1 MEMPQYAE
9 LTYERPSVEEFR
21 ECAMRTRLRLMTSKD
36 IALVE
41 SSLAELQK
49 LLSKFY
55 TAESMCRIRHDQDT
69 TDSFYADEMTFFEE
83 ADPIVGEL
91 TSAVYSSLLNSEIV
105 PLLMQ
110 RFGKMIFMK
119 AKTFKETISTEV
131 VEELSQEAALQNRYD
146 QILSEAE
153 IEFAGHTYNLSMMNP
168 FLESTNREE
177 RKNAAKSVSDYYA
190 GELKQFNGIF
200 GEMVKIRTSIAQ
212 KLSYPTFVE
221 LGYKRM
227 ERYDYTP
234 EMVEELRQNILRYIV
249 PITVEIRRLQKKR
262 LEVDELLYYDLPCL
276 FSKGNPRPA
285 IEMKDY
291 TRCAG
296 ELFRALFEKD
306 PSFFDVLREHGFTDL
321 ETREK
326 KSTGGYCS
334 TLQDYGIPFIF
345 MNANGTFDD
354 ISTLVHESGHA
365 YAAIRGVDSSPF
377 IECQSPTLETCEIHS
392 TALEYL
398 SYPYLEVFFKG
409 NASAFREMHMTDAL
423 LFLPYGCMV
432 DEFQHRVYREPD
444 LSASQRHSV
453 WKALEDKYQPFLKY
467 DGNEFYESG
476 AAWVKKS
483 HIFTAPFY
491 YIDYCIAQIVALQL
505 WDISRKNPQEAL
517 LKYDRICSEGGNK
530 PFLEIIEAA
539 DLQSPF
545 SADVVKRIAY
555 ITSEYLG
562 L

>member
-9 LTYERPSVEEFR
+9 LIYERPSVEEFR

-36 IALVE
+36 MSIAE
-41 SSLAELQK
+41 ASLAELQK
-49 LLSKFY
+49 MLSKFY
-55 TAESMCRIRHDQDT
+55 TSESLSRIRHDQDT
-69 TDSFYADEMTFFEE
+69 SDPFYADELTFFEE
-83 ADPIVGEL
+83 ADPVVWEL
-91 TSAVYSSLLNSEIV
+91 TSAVYSSLLHSEIA
-105 PLLMQ
+105 PLLME

-119 AKTFKETISTEV
+119 AKTYKETISTEV

-146 QILSEAE
+146 QILSEAKIDFE
-153 IEFAGHTYNLSMMNP
+153 GHIYNLSMMQP
-168 FLESTNREE
+168 FLESTNRDE
-177 RKNAAKSVSDYYA
+177 RKSASKAVSDYFA
-190 GELKQFNGIF
+190 GELNTFDEIF
-200 GEMVKIRTSIAQ
+200 DAMVRIRTSIAK
-212 KLSYPTFVE
+212 KLSYSTFVE

-249 PITVEIRRLQKKR
+249 PITIEIRRLQKKR
-262 LEVDELLYYDLPCL
+262 LQVDELFYYDLPCL
-276 FSKGNPRPA
+276 FPKGNPRPA

-291 TRCAG
+291 QRCTG

-306 PSFFDVLREHGFTDL
+306 PSFFDVLGEHGFTDL
-321 ETREK
+321 LTREK
-326 KSTGGYCS
+326 KSAGGYCS
-334 TLQDYGIPFIF
+334 TLHDYGIPFIF

-423 LFLPYGCMV
+423 LFLPYACMV
-432 DEFQHRVYREPD
+432 DEFQHRVYRESD
-444 LSASQRHSV
+444 MSFSQRHSV
-453 WKALEDKYQPFLKY
+453 WKALEDKYQPFLNY
-467 DGNEFYESG
+467 DGDNFYEAG

-483 HIFTAPFY
+483 HIFTSPFY

-517 LKYDRICSEGGNK
+517 IKYDRICSEGGSK
-530 PFLEIIEAA
+530 PFLEIIATA

>member
-1 MEMPQYAE
+1 MEMPQYE
-9 LTYERPSVEEFR
+9 KLIYERPSVEEFR
-21 ECAMRTRLRLMTSKD
+21 ECAMRTRLRIMTSKD
-36 IALVE
+36 ITLVE

-55 TAESMCRIRHDQDT
+55 TAESLSRIRHDQDT
-69 TDSFYADEMTFFEE
+69 SDSFFADELTFYEE
-83 ADPIVGEL
+83 AYPVVGEL
-91 TSAVYSSLLNSEIV
+91 TSAVYSSLLNSEIAPMLV
-105 PLLMQ
+105 Q

-119 AKTFKETISTEV
+119 AQTLKETISTEV
-131 VEELSQEAALQNRYD
+131 IEELSQEAALQNRYD
-146 QILSEAE
+146 QILSEAQ
-153 IEFAGHTYNLSMMNP
+153 IEFAGHTYNLSMMHP

-177 RKNAAKSVSDYYA
+177 RKNAAQAVSAFYA
-190 GELKQFNGIF
+190 KELKQFDEIF
-200 GEMVKIRTSIAQ
+200 GEMVKIRTSIAH
-212 KLSYPTFVE
+212 KLSFPTFVE

-234 EMVEELRQNILRYIV
+234 DMVEELRQNILRYVV

-262 LEVDELLYYDLPCL
+262 LEVEELKYYDLPCL

-285 IEMKDY
+285 IEMNEY
-291 TRCAG
+291 SRCTG

-321 ETREK
+321 LTRKK

-334 TLQDYGIPFIF
+334 TLQDYGIPYIF

-423 LFLPYGCMV
+423 LFLPYACMV

-444 LSASQRHSV
+444 LSTSQRHSV
-453 WKALEDKYQPFLKY
+453 WKALEDKYQPFLDY
-467 DGNEFYESG
+467 DGNEFYEAG

-483 HIFTAPFY
+483 HIFTTPFY

-505 WDISRKNPQEAL
+505 WDISRKNPQESL

-530 PFLEIIEAA
+530 TFLDILTAA
-539 DLQSPF
+539 GLESPF
-545 SADVVKRIAY
+545 STDVVKRVAY